1 MEEIHERLRAELES
15 RGYTKPVMAARAA
28 GLENSQGLR
37 DVLAGRKRLSTE
49 LLALLS
55 SRCGVDADYVT
66 TGVRRGEEHL
76 THQAQLLRMKVLAS
90 VLADELHKR
99 RSSLSEMN
107 FHEALNALWDDWRDD
122 ANADRGGLVKR
133 IEKLLK

>member
-1 MEEIHERLRAELES
+1 MVRDELWQLIM
-15 RGYTKPVMAARAA
+15 RHPGALVQLPP
-28 GLENSQGLR
+28 R
-37 DVLAGRKRLSTE
+37 DVCQWFMSGQELTRK
-49 LLALLS
+49 
-55 SRCGVDADYVT
+55 V
-66 TGVRRGEEHL
+66 
-76 THQAQLLRMKVLAS
+76 KVLAS

-99 RSSLSEMN
+99 HSSLSEMN